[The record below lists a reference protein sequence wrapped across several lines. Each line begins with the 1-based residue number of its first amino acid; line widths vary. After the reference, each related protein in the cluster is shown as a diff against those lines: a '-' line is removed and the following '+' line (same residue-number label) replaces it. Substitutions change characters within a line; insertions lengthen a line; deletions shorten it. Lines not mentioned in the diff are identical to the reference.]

1 MASEM
6 IGVLIFVILLVTI
19 LNGVPI
25 YASLLLCAFV
35 GFILVGGPVFAVTQ
49 FTNAPFLSLASYNF
63 AVFPMFMLLGV
74 LAAESGVATNAYFSI
89 RKWMGSIRGGL
100 LMATIVANGVFGAC
114 SGNSMAA
121 STVFCKIAMPELKR
135 YGYDEDT
142 SMGCITAAGALSAL
156 IPPSVGILMFA
167 MLTDLSIGR
176 GLMSGIGPGIL
187 AMAMLMI
194 TTRIVGA
201 VSPGKIP
208 QVREEDK
215 RVPIK
220 EKIRTLP
227 LLVPIVCLFM
237 LVIGDSFLGWF
248 STTVG
253 GAIGALAVFLYAIFK
268 RIPFKTLIKC
278 IWEAAVMNAS
288 MLPLIMGGSLFGRAI
303 SLSGLASYM
312 ANMVSSFHM
321 PAFFV
326 VLLILVFYVICGC
339 LLPVSP
345 IIIITAPI
353 VFPILEGL
361 GFNPYVMLICI
372 VFVIEMAGIT
382 PPVGMNTFVVAN
394 LCKVDPAR
402 VFRGS
407 IPYLIC
413 EVVVVILLIAF
424 PSITTFIPT
433 LLMGAD

>member
-1 MASEM
+1 MSSEL

-25 YASLLLCAFV
+25 FASLLLCAFI
-35 GFILVGGPVFAVTQ
+35 GFTMIGGPVFAATQ
-49 FTNAPFLSLASYNF
+49 FSNAPFLSLASYNF

-89 RKWMGSIRGGL
+89 RKWMGGIRGGL
-100 LMATIVANGVFGAC
+100 LMATVVANGVFGAC

-121 STVFCKIAMPELKR
+121 STVFCKIAMPELKK

-187 AMAMLMI
+187 AMVMLML
-194 TTRIVGA
+194 TTKVVGWM
-201 VSPGKIP
+201 SPKKIP

-215 RVPIK
+215 KIPVM
-220 EKIRTLP
+220 EKVKTLP
-227 LLVPIVCLFM
+227 LLIPIVCLFM
-237 LVIGDSFLGWF
+237 LVIGGSFLGWF

-268 RIPFKTLIKC
+268 RIPMKTLGKC
-278 IWEAAVMNAS
+278 IWEGAVMNAS
-288 MLPLIMGGSLFGRAI
+288 MLPLIMGGTMFGRAI
-303 SLSGLASYM
+303 SLSGLARFL
-312 ANMVSSFHM
+312 ANGVTSLHL
-321 PAFFV
+321 PAFLV
-326 VLLILVFYVICGC
+326 VVLILVFYVVCGC

-353 VFPILEGL
+353 VFPILEAM
-361 GFNPYVMLICI
+361 GFNSYVMLICI

-394 LCKVDPAR
+394 LCGVDPGR
-402 VFRGS
+402 VFKGS
-407 IPYLIC
+407 VPYLIC
-413 EVVVVILLIAF
+413 EVLVIILLIAF
-424 PSITTFIPT
+424 PPITTFLPT
-433 LLMGAD
+433 LLMGAA

>member
-1 MASEM
+1 MSSEM

-19 LNGVPI
+19 LNGIPVF
-25 YASLLLCAFV
+25 ASLLLCAFI
-35 GFILVGGPVFAVTQ
+35 GFTMIGGPVFATTQ

-89 RKWMGSIRGGL
+89 RKWMGGIRGGL

-121 STVFCKIAMPELKR
+121 STVFCKIAMPELKKN
-135 YGYDEDT
+135 GYDEDT

-187 AMAMLMI
+187 AMIMLMI
-194 TTRIVGA
+194 TTRVVGA
-201 VSPGKIP
+201 VSKNKIP
-208 QVREEDK
+208 LVKPEDK
-215 RVPIK
+215 NIPMR
-220 EKIRTLP
+220 EKIKTLP
-227 LLVPIVCLFM
+227 LLVPIVVLFM
-237 LVIGDSFLGWF
+237 LVIGGSFLGWF

-253 GAIGALAVFLYAIFK
+253 GAIGALAVFIYAIVK
-268 RIPFKTLIKC
+268 RVPIKTLMSC
-278 IWEAAVMNAS
+278 IWDAAVMNAS
-288 MLPLIMGGSLFGRAI
+288 MLPLIMGGTMFGRAI
-303 SLSGLASYM
+303 SLSGLASYL
-312 ANMVSSFHM
+312 ANLVTSVHL

-353 VFPILEGL
+353 VFPILEAM

-394 LCKVDPAR
+394 LCGVDPGR

-407 IPYLIC
+407 FPYLIC
-413 EVVVVILLIAF
+413 EIVVVILLIAF
-424 PSITTFIPT
+424 PPITTFLPT
-433 LLMGAD
+433 LLMGAG